1 MKENINNKVL
11 SNSNNILNTILV
23 FILGISLGI
32 FSKWID
38 SISLSDL
45 ILWHRIIEFI
55 DLRNILSEL
64 PIWVLI
70 AACISIFSKSP
81 KRASL
86 NVFLFFIGMNISY
99 HLYSIYVCG
108 FNPKSYMMIWYMITF
123 ISPLL
128 ASLCWYAKQDSK
140 IATILRIL
148 ILACM
153 MIVTF
158 YVGYFYISF
167 GRIVNILFLAIMIL
181 ILWKNP
187 KETLLN
193 ILCAVVLRTIIG
205 LIFYI

>member
-11 SNSNNILNTILV
+11 SNSNNVLNTILV
-23 FILGISLGI
+23 FILGITLGV

-38 SISLSDL
+38 SIYLSDL
-45 ILWHRIIEFI
+45 IPWHRIIEFI
-55 DLRNILSEL
+55 DLGNILSEL
-64 PIWVLI
+64 PIWILI
-70 AACISIFSKSP
+70 AVCISIFSKSP

-205 LIFYI
+205 LMFYI